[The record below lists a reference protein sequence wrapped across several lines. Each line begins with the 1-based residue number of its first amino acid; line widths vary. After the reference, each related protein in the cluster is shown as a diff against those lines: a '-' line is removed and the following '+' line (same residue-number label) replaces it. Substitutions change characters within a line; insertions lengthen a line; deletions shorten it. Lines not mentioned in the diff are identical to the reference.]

1 MIAYV
6 FQTSPETFT
15 FQLLSLL
22 FINKTLRPNNL
33 KTRIAMNGKISVSI
47 ICVEMIIYLL
57 LYDLHD
63 STFKYFHY
71 LSFPYSLGQNF

>member
-1 MIAYV
+1 
-6 FQTSPETFT
+6 
-15 FQLLSLL
+15 
-22 FINKTLRPNNL
+22 
-33 KTRIAMNGKISVSI
+33 MNGKISVSI

-71 LSFPYSLGQNF
+71 LSFPYSLGQNFWLMSLEGNSEKVYHQNCKHIRAKHYCRISKEAKFS